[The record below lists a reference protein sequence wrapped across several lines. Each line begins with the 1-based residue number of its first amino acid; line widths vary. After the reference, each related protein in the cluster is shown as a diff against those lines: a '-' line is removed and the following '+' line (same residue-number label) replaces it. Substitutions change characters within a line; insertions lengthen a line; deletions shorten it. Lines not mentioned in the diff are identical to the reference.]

1 MDIIQT
7 ATKIAA
13 RFIPFFGKSK
23 TVKQIGTEIGQAA
36 DNELSLLWNKVKPWF
51 IKEYEEE
58 KPIDETFEAEDIK
71 ALIKAELKKA
81 DEATKAAIEKAL
93 KQAAA
98 PANNNTSTITGNN
111 NQVFQGIK
119 DSTIQIHSGTGD
131 NVGGNKNTYN
141 INKIDNANFS

>member
-13 RFIPFFGKSK
+13 RFIPFFGKPK
-23 TVKQIGTEIGQAA
+23 TVKQIGTEIGEAA

-58 KPIDETFEAEDIK
+58 KPIDESFEVEDIK
-71 ALIKAELKKA
+71 ALVKAELKKA
-81 DEATKAAIEKAL
+81 DEATKAAIENAL
-93 KQAAA
+93 KQQ
-98 PANNNTSTITGNN
+98 NTATTNIT
-111 NQVFQGIK
+111 Q
-119 DSTIQIHSGTGD
+119 THSGTGD

>member
-23 TVKQIGTEIGQAA
+23 TIKQIGTEIGEAA

-51 IKEYEEE
+51 IQAYEEE

-71 ALIKAELKKA
+71 ALVKAELKKA
-81 DEATKAAIEKAL
+81 DEATKAAIENAL
-93 KQAAA
+93 KQQ
-98 PANNNTSTITGNN
+98 NTATTNIT
-111 NQVFQGIK
+111 Q
-119 DSTIQIHSGTGD
+119 THSGTGD
-131 NVGGNKNTYN
+131 NIGGNKNTYN
-141 INKIDNANFS
+141 IDKIDHANFS